1 MKKNILKRRRV
12 VMATIGSLGD
22 LHPYTPV
29 IYAISVLDLKLV
41 KWEKVEHT
49 PEGTPEPAVAS

>member
-22 LHPYTPV
+22 LHPYTPG
-29 IYAISVLDLKLV
+29 DLCHLRAGS
-41 KWEKVEHT
+41 EAGQMGEGRTHT
-49 PEGTPEPAVAS
+49 